1 MEKSASGN
9 VILILW
15 ADDHFAQLREPN
27 RSRDGEVNVGGT
39 RYSCT
44 LADENAN
51 VYGGA
56 PFAMPVRLLVSEDQ
70 VDEAKKVFQD
80 AEKLARSDATE
91 RGLSMEETVAD
102 ISDEL
107 KKLRSKVE
115 TNTTLVV
122 LLFAGL
128 AFYIFIEM
136 KSSSAPARSRQSQVE
151 TWRSASTALDN
162 MDYAKATEIA
172 QRLTDK
178 NPTYYYGYYYLGY
191 IALQRNHLKEAEG
204 YFARAYELFPTSD
217 NEQRL
222 QAVRKQLE
230 IEHSR

>member
-1 MEKSASGN
+1 MITLRSYANPIEAGMAKSMLEAHD
-9 VILILW
+9 I
-15 ADDHFAQLREPN
+15 
-27 RSRDGEVNVGGT
+27 
-39 RYSCT
+39 SCT

-70 VDEAKKVFQD
+70 VDEAKKVLQD

-91 RGLSMEETVAD
+91 RELSMEETVAD
-102 ISDEL
+102 ILDEL

-115 TNTTLVV
+115 TNTALLV
-122 LLFAGL
+122 LLFVAM
-128 AFYIFIEM
+128 AFFIFIAL
-136 KSSSAPARSRQSQVE
+136 KSSSTSTPSRQAQTE

-162 MDYAKATEIA
+162 GDYDKATEVA

-191 IALQRNHLKEAEG
+191 IALERNHLKEAEG

-217 NEQRL
+217 NEQKL
-222 QAVRKQLE
+222 QAVRKRLE
-230 IEHSR
+230 IEHAR